1 MPKSDKSIFANASA
15 LRDSITKEQEK
26 NITKLYEGW
35 SKDIQEKAKYYE
47 RLTTNS
53 SSLMTSYYNQLYNQV
68 KTTGK
73 EVANG
78 VYTNITN
85 GMLEVSDAVVKD
97 TVEWTKGLGFD
108 EKTVSQALSSVP
120 ASIVNAI
127 STGSVYGKPG
137 SWSLS
142 KSIWG
147 DSEKILRDIYTIV
160 AGGAAMQQSIAEI
173 ADQLSKY
180 VNPTKE
186 LLWSGPKGMKIY
198 RRKVDYSSQRLART
212 LMQHTYQQSF
222 VATTQDNPFITA
234 YRWNSN
240 GSRICDICK
249 RRDGKIFQKNQL
261 PLDHPNGM
269 CTMEP
274 VVMDQEERLDRLA
287 DWVMNDDGKYPE
299 IDEFAR
305 RLGFTGSKKMNN
317 VSNST
322 FVSNTTIN
330 VSRKNYFNE
339 YDDMDKL
346 RNLLMESGKFNFSQI
361 LAIGDDIN
369 ALRKAA
375 DSIYEDAWNSANAF
389 RKKYSLT
396 GSAEEITNYLR
407 QINLDDLPSTM
418 NNASVY
424 QRYSLI
430 KNSSDMPEIVDDLSG
445 DGIQIFRS
453 VKSANGLSA
462 SIINEMT
469 KYDKDTFI
477 GSGVFGDGI
486 YFSSS
491 KVGAGV
497 YGAEEVGSVI
507 YAEIKDT
514 AKIIDYDLL
523 TKMKKEAGQS
533 NADDAIFAAEH
544 GFDVISKRVDRNEEG
559 EVYYCVLKRSALKIK
574 R

>member
-97 TVEWTKGLGFD
+97 AVEWTKSLGFD
-108 EKTVSQALSSVP
+108 EKTVSQALSNVP
-120 ASIVNAI
+120 ASIINAI
-127 STGSVYGKPG
+127 STGSIYGKPG

-160 AGGAAMQQSIAEI
+160 ASGAAMQQSIAEI

-186 LLWSGPKGMKIY
+186 LLWSGPRGMKIY
-198 RRKVDYSSQRLART
+198 RKKVDYSSQRLART

-240 GSRICDICK
+240 GSRVCDICK

-287 DWVMNDDGKYPE
+287 DWIMNDDGKYPD
-299 IDEFAR
+299 IDEFAK
-305 RLGFTGSKKMNN
+305 RLGFTGSKK
-317 VSNST
+317 
-322 FVSNTTIN
+322 
-330 VSRKNYFNE
+330 
-339 YDDMDKL
+339 DKQC
-346 RNLLMESGKFNFSQI
+346 K
-361 LAIGDDIN
+361 
-369 ALRKAA
+369 
-375 DSIYEDAWNSANAF
+375 
-389 RKKYSLT
+389 
-396 GSAEEITNYLR
+396 
-407 QINLDDLPSTM
+407 
-418 NNASVY
+418 
-424 QRYSLI
+424 
-430 KNSSDMPEIVDDLSG
+430 
-445 DGIQIFRS
+445 
-453 VKSANGLSA
+453 
-462 SIINEMT
+462 
-469 KYDKDTFI
+469 
-477 GSGVFGDGI
+477 
-486 YFSSS
+486 
-491 KVGAGV
+491 
-497 YGAEEVGSVI
+497 
-507 YAEIKDT
+507 
-514 AKIIDYDLL
+514 
-523 TKMKKEAGQS
+523 
-533 NADDAIFAAEH
+533 
-544 GFDVISKRVDRNEEG
+544 
-559 EVYYCVLKRSALKIK
+559 
-574 R
+574 